1 MEHTINAVS
10 AAVEHISQDISNIS
24 SYIHAHPELGN
35 QEIEACRLQADLLER
50 YGFSVERSFLGIP
63 TAYRAVFES
72 GKPGPNL
79 AFLAEYDALPELGHG
94 CGHNLIGALSCAA
107 GTALTDFA
115 SEYGGTIY
123 VFGCPGE
130 ETNGAKVV
138 MSEQGCFDNM
148 TAAMMAHPYAVDGY
162 SSTTLAIDALQFEY
176 FGRTAHAASCPEEGI
191 NALDACIHTFNK
203 IEALRPTLPKTTRI
217 HGVIT
222 HGGVSANVIPDYACA
237 RFYVRNAK
245 RADLKPL
252 TARVIQLAKDAAS
265 ECGAALQVTNF
276 EYSNDDMATN
286 DALSSLFTE
295 QLRLAGFSGELHANI
310 NGGSSDIGNV
320 SYRCPT
326 IHAWFGIGNGETDL
340 PLHTKD
346 FAKAAGTSFA
356 LEKALLYA
364 KAFVLTGIHLM
375 QHPESCD
382 LLRDE
387 FNHLTTSHLS

>member
-1 MEHTINAVS
+1 
-10 AAVEHISQDISNIS
+10 
-24 SYIHAHPELGN
+24 
-35 QEIEACRLQADLLER
+35 QEQEACRLHTDLLER
-50 YGFSVERSFLGIP
+50 YGFSVERGFLGIP
-63 TAYRAVFES
+63 TAYRAVFKS
-72 GKPGPNL
+72 HKPGPDL

-107 GTALTDFA
+107 GIALTEFA
-115 SEYGGTIY
+115 SECGGNIY

-138 MSEQGCFDNM
+138 MSEHGCFDHM

-162 SSTTLAIDALQFEY
+162 SSATLAIDALQFEY

-203 IEALRPTLPKTTRI
+203 IEALRGQLPKTARV

-237 RFYVRNAK
+237 KFYVRDIR
-245 RADLKPL
+245 RADLTPL
-252 TARVIQLAKDAAS
+252 TKQVIQFAQDAAA
-265 ECGAALQVTNF
+265 ECGATVQITNF
-276 EYSNDDMATN
+276 EYSNDDLATN
-286 DALSSLFTE
+286 EALSALFTK
-295 QLRLAGFSGELHANI
+295 QLRLAGFSGELLSDI

-320 SYRCPT
+320 SYRCPA
-326 IHAWFGIGNGETDL
+326 IQAWFGIGEGKEL
-340 PLHTKD
+340 PLHTRD
-346 FAKAAGTSFA
+346 FAEAAGTSAA
-356 LEKALLYA
+356 LKKALLYA

-382 LLRDE
+382 LLRKE
-387 FNHLTTSHLS
+387 FEELLAARQ